1 MEDLSRNSVTVARR
15 LLNGESAR
23 AINTPTQLLA
33 APVFDGR
40 ELRRWNID
48 EQGLPPRSQVM
59 FREPTLW
66 QQYKGSIVTVAGI
79 QVMLVVA
86 LVASLARR
94 RTDRTRPES
103 EGRFR
108 LLSSAAPVMM
118 WIAGPDKL
126 RTDVNRP
133 WLDFIGQSI
142 AAVLGTG
149 WTNSVH
155 PGDLSRCLETYRN
168 AFDRREAFRMEYR
181 LRRHDGEY
189 RWILDTGAPR
199 FLEDGSFEG
208 YIGSAIDV
216 TDLKLARLALSSL
229 SQRLMQAH
237 EHERA
242 WVARELQDDLCQR
255 MIVLTTQLH
264 CLTEVAVGAREEEMR
279 GRVEELSGQFTAIAS
294 EIFALSDQL
303 HSSSLERL
311 GLAAA
316 TRIFCKELTPEHQVT
331 IAVDDTGIPID
342 VPNDI
347 ALTLFRVM
355 QEAVRNAVKHAAVRD
370 VTVSL
375 RGGNSEIQLDV
386 ADQGVGFDSE
396 AVMRRHGLGLIGMRE
411 RLSLVDGECMID
423 SRPGAGTRIIARV
436 PLRPDLTRAAAERQ
450 AHSA

>member
-1 MEDLSRNSVTVARR
+1 
-15 LLNGESAR
+15 
-23 AINTPTQLLA
+23 
-33 APVFDGR
+33 
-40 ELRRWNID
+40 
-48 EQGLPPRSQVM
+48 M

-94 RTDRTRPES
+94 RTARTQRES

-303 HSSSLERL
+303 HSSSLERF

-411 RLSLVDGECMID
+411 RLSIVDGECMID

>member
-1 MEDLSRNSVTVARR
+1 M
-15 LLNGESAR
+15 
-23 AINTPTQLLA
+23 
-33 APVFDGR
+33 
-40 ELRRWNID
+40 
-48 EQGLPPRSQVM
+48 
-59 FREPTLW
+59 
-66 QQYKGSIVTVAGI
+66 VAGI

-94 RTDRTRPES
+94 RTDRTRRES

-155 PGDLSRCLETYRN
+155 PGDLSRCLEAYRN

-264 CLTEVAVGAREEEMR
+264 CLTEVAEGAREEEMR

-355 QEAVRNAVKHAAVRD
+355 QEAVRNAVKHSAVRD

-375 RGGNSEIQLDV
+375 RGDNGEIQLDV

-423 SRPGAGTRIIARV
+423 SRPGAGTRIRARV
-436 PLRPDLTRAAAERQ
+436 PLHRDLFAR
-450 AHSA
+450 SG

>member
-1 MEDLSRNSVTVARR
+1 MPHVEERALTELRAVANAPIFGLRSSQLGLGIVGGPLLSMEDLSRNSVTVARR

-79 QVMLVVA
+79 QVMLVAA

-94 RTDRTRPES
+94 RTDRTQRES

-118 WIAGPDKL
+118 WIAGPDKR

-155 PGDLSRCLETYRN
+155 PGDLSRCLATYRN
-168 AFDRREAFRMEYR
+168 AFDRREVFRMEYR

-242 WVARELQDDLCQR
+242 WVARELQDDLC
-255 MIVLTTQLH
+255 
-264 CLTEVAVGAREEEMR
+264 
-279 GRVEELSGQFTAIAS
+279 
-294 EIFALSDQL
+294 
-303 HSSSLERL
+303 
-311 GLAAA
+311 
-316 TRIFCKELTPEHQVT
+316 
-331 IAVDDTGIPID
+331 
-342 VPNDI
+342 
-347 ALTLFRVM
+347 
-355 QEAVRNAVKHAAVRD
+355 
-370 VTVSL
+370 
-375 RGGNSEIQLDV
+375 
-386 ADQGVGFDSE
+386 
-396 AVMRRHGLGLIGMRE
+396 
-411 RLSLVDGECMID
+411 
-423 SRPGAGTRIIARV
+423 
-436 PLRPDLTRAAAERQ
+436 RA
-450 AHSA
+450 

>member
-155 PGDLSRCLETYRN
+155 PGDLSRCLEAYRN

-181 LRRHDGEY
+181 LRRHDGE
-189 RWILDTGAPR
+189 
-199 FLEDGSFEG
+199 FDGSSTPARRGFSRMAALKAT
-208 YIGSAIDV
+208 SAR
-216 TDLKLARLALSSL
+216 RLTS
-229 SQRLMQAH
+229 
-237 EHERA
+237 
-242 WVARELQDDLCQR
+242 
-255 MIVLTTQLH
+255 
-264 CLTEVAVGAREEEMR
+264 
-279 GRVEELSGQFTAIAS
+279 
-294 EIFALSDQL
+294 
-303 HSSSLERL
+303 
-311 GLAAA
+311 
-316 TRIFCKELTPEHQVT
+316 RI
-331 IAVDDTGIPID
+331 
-342 VPNDI
+342 
-347 ALTLFRVM
+347 
-355 QEAVRNAVKHAAVRD
+355 
-370 VTVSL
+370 
-375 RGGNSEIQLDV
+375 
-386 ADQGVGFDSE
+386 
-396 AVMRRHGLGLIGMRE
+396 
-411 RLSLVDGECMID
+411 
-423 SRPGAGTRIIARV
+423 
-436 PLRPDLTRAAAERQ
+436 
-450 AHSA
+450 